1 MKKFAFIFHPH
12 DIEFLADGFNDPG
25 IKQKNPQLMKNA
37 LKWFPPFQREKVT
50 GIKSIFNGEVIEGLM
65 ILVTLIPDH
74 MQDLEDKFALQKFIK
89 AGRLAQ
95 ELGASIIGLGAYAA
109 LYGRHG
115 VDIASAL
122 KIPVTTGNSYTVAVA
137 PEVILQV
144 LKSSGKDPAKSCVT
158 ILGAT
163 GVVGVYCLQALKDK
177 LGKVNLLSSNYK
189 RIKDFLAA
197 KNHKAKIKPYELT
210 DKPDYIAESDLVL
223 VGNGKYAPLINISK
237 LKKGTVIFD
246 GTYPKSFKDQDYTLR
261 NDILFIDGGA
271 ILPPGKPDFHFSFGF
286 PKSLA
291 FPCMAET
298 MILTFEEMFESYSL
312 GRSIDFTK
320 AMTMDE
326 LAKKHG
332 FKLAGFSFKGKVLD
346 KPVPNVQYA
355 WINSRL

>member
-12 DIEFLADGFNDPG
+12 DIEFLADGFNEPG
-25 IKQKNPQLMKNA
+25 LKQKNPQLIKSTM
-37 LKWFPPFQREKVT
+37 KWFPPFQREKVT
-50 GIKSIFNGEVIEGLM
+50 GIISGHNKEEIEGLM
-65 ILVTLIPDH
+65 ILVTLIPDQ
-74 MQDLEDKFALQKFIK
+74 MRDLDDKFALSKFIE

-115 VDIASAL
+115 VDIAAAL
-122 KIPVTTGNSYTVAVA
+122 KIPVTTGNSYTVAVT
-137 PEVILQV
+137 PEVILKI
-144 LKSSGKDPAKSCVT
+144 LKSCGKDPAKSCIT

-163 GVVGVYCLQALKDK
+163 GIVGAYCLQALKDK
-177 LGKVNLLSSNYK
+177 IGKINLLSSNYK
-189 RIKDFLAA
+189 RIKEFLSA
-197 KNHKAKIKPYELT
+197 KNYKAQIKPYVLT
-210 DKPDYIAESDLVL
+210 DKPKYILDSDLVL
-223 VGNGKYAPLINISK
+223 VGNGKYAPLINILK
-237 LKKGTVIFD
+237 MKKGAIIYD

-271 ILPPGKPDFHFSFGF
+271 ILPPGNPDFHFSFGF

-298 MILTFEEMFESYSL
+298 MILTFEEMYESYSL
-312 GRSIDFTK
+312 GRSIDFVK

-332 FKLAGFSFKGKVLD
+332 FKIAGFSFKGKVLD
-346 KPVPNVQYA
+346 KPMVK
-355 WINSRL
+355 R